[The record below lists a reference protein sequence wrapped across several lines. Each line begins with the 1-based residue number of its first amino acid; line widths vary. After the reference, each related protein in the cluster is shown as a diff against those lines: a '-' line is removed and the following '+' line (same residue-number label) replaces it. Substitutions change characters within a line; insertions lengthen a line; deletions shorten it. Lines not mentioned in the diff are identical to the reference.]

1 MHPQE
6 VSKLIAEAP
15 LNLEQKLSWHLQGN
29 MEPPVPETFIPLAV
43 QAILLDS
50 YGFDWD
56 TTELSLPPGS
66 RFQGKASANLRDVIE
81 GHHLEFFLLETQD
94 NASRREAS
102 EKKEGDNYVI

>member
-29 MEPPVPETFIPLAV
+29 MDPPVPETFIPLAV

-50 YGFDWD
+50 YGFNWD
-56 TTELSLPPGS
+56 TTQLTLPPGS

-94 NASRREAS
+94 NAARREAS
-102 EKKEGDNYVI
+102 QKKEGDNYVI